1 MDLNEYLMSQW
12 DESDPK
18 VRDDYSFPLAK
29 RIECEDG
36 FSLSV
41 QASHGAYCSPRTN
54 LGPWDQVEVGFP
66 SDVPDE
72 IMNYAE
78 QPEKPTETVYGYV
91 PIELVETLIAA
102 HGGMK
107 ANVEFSGTPAALSPE
122 APLERRV
129 GGAVPPAPT
138 FEGDEK

>member
-1 MDLNEYLMSQW
+1 MNLNEYLMSQR
-12 DESDPK
+12 DENDPK

-66 SDVPDE
+66 SDVPTE
-72 IMNYAE
+72 IMHYAE

-107 ANVEFSGTPAALSPE
+107 ANAKVTGSPALSASPRGLPGYATE
-122 APLERRV
+122 V
-129 GGAVPPAPT
+129 
-138 FEGDEK
+138 EK